1 MLALADG
8 LSPAQIRQ
16 ALAVLEKTHL
26 ADRRE
31 IRDLLL
37 GTLAETDP
45 RDALDIA
52 LAVKSDSER
61 SSAVQAVISSWAE
74 DDASAA
80 EKWVAA
86 LPTGQLRDSATI
98 ALAVAVADSNFEHAL
113 GLARMVPIRAWH
125 LDGNSHDTIEALYE
139 KAIADDPAHTLAA
152 TAKLG
157 RNPILTGAALNWVG
171 EKWAQ
176 GDLDGAAQ
184 WMQSLSETELQKNG
198 GAVTPILQAWLKNDA
213 ASATGW
219 LAQLPDRA
227 ARNSLLRDFA
237 DSRDEWSLEPATAL
251 GLAALIPPGFHQDDA
266 VTSIAQKWAERDP
279 MAASEWALDQ
289 PDGQVRTMP
298 PIRGFEMAERRP
310 AGRDRMV

>member
-1 MLALADG
+1 M
-8 LSPAQIRQ
+8 
-16 ALAVLEKTHL
+16 
-26 ADRRE
+26 
-31 IRDLLL
+31 
-37 GTLAETDP
+37 
-45 RDALDIA
+45 
-52 LAVKSDSER
+52 
-61 SSAVQAVISSWAE
+61 ISSWAE

-113 GLARMVPIRAWH
+113 GLARMVPISAWQ

-152 TAKLG
+152 TGKLG

-198 GAVTPILQAWLKNDA
+198 GAVTPILQAWP
-213 ASATGW
+213 G
-219 LAQLPDRA
+219 RA
-227 ARNSLLRDFA
+227 MP
-237 DSRDEWSLEPATAL
+237 SRP
-251 GLAALIPPGFHQDDA
+251 
-266 VTSIAQKWAERDP
+266 
-279 MAASEWALDQ
+279 
-289 PDGQVRTMP
+289 PDGWRNGSTRPEQAQ
-298 PIRGFEMAERRP
+298 PIFQDQGCEEPEPTTPWAWRP
-310 AGRDRMV
+310 DSTGLSSG